1 VVDENLEKYDDVRLF
16 EMLSFG
22 GSESEK
28 AFMELY
34 RRYSG
39 RIFAYC
45 RRFLGNREDALDV
58 FQDTFIRFFES
69 AKQERTMTNVPAF
82 LLRIARNLC
91 LNFKRQSRKMTT
103 IEDYMQYETYE
114 NNSSR
119 DELMELIKIAL
130 AELPDDYREAFILRE
145 YEGMTYNEISEFLGI
160 SLALVKIRIFR
171 AKQKIREIL
180 APYISELSKM

>member
-1 VVDENLEKYDDVRLF
+1 MDENIEKYDDIKLF
-16 EMLSFG
+16 EMLSLG
-22 GSESEK
+22 GTESEK

-45 RRFLGNREDALDV
+45 RRFLGNREDALDI

-91 LNFKRQSRKMTT
+91 LNFKRQSKKMAT

-114 NNSSR
+114 NNSSK

-130 AELPDDYREAFILRE
+130 SELPDDYREAFILRE

-160 SLALVKIRIFR
+160 SLPLVKIRIFR

>member
-1 VVDENLEKYDDVRLF
+1 
-16 EMLSFG
+16 MLSMG
-22 GSESEK
+22 QTESER

-39 RIFAYC
+39 RVFAYC
-45 RRFLGNREDALDV
+45 RRFLGNREDALDI
-58 FQDTFIRFFES
+58 FQETFIRFFES
-69 AKQERTMTNVPAF
+69 AKEERIMTNVPAF

-91 LNFKRQSRKMTT
+91 LNFKRQSKKMVT
-103 IEDYMQYETYE
+103 IEDYMLYETYE
-114 NNSSR
+114 NNSSK
-119 DELMELIKIAL
+119 DELVGLIKIAL

-145 YEGMTYNEISEFLGI
+145 YDGMTYNEIAEFLGI

-171 AKQKIREIL
+171 AKQKLREIL